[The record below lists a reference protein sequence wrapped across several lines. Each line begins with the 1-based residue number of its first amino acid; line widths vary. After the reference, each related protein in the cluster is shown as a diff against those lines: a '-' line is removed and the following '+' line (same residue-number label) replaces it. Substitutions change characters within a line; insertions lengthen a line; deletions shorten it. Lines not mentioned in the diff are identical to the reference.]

1 MADQAAPPSAP
12 AHGAAASAR
21 VAGDGEADLLASD
34 QAIAACVHSLG
45 DEVGVDTEFMRVRT
59 FHPIAALY
67 QLAGDDGV
75 ALVDATA
82 SASFAA
88 LKALLLDAERTKIMH
103 SCSEDLEVVARHLDL
118 RPRAVVDT
126 QLAHAFLSPEPS
138 ASYAALVERYIGI
151 RLGKQETR
159 SNWLRRPL
167 SAAQLAYAR
176 LDAAYLKPIW
186 RAQREALAAAGR
198 MDWFAEDM
206 RRVLATS
213 AEPPERWYRNIK
225 GVWRLQSAELAVLRS
240 LVAWREREARRR
252 DLPRAWTVRDEA
264 LFTLAR
270 WPCLRAEDVYN
281 VLPKRSVH
289 RYAAALVEAH
299 RRGVDDPDPP
309 GREPRPLSARG
320 SALAK
325 KLRAIVV
332 REAERLQIAPS
343 LLARKRDLE
352 AAVRHHREHGALPEH
367 FNGWR
372 RAIIG
377 DAFHETLADAW

>member
-1 MADQAAPPSAP
+1 MADHAVPPSAP
-12 AHGAAASAR
+12 ARGAAAEAG
-21 VAGDGEADLLASD
+21 VAGDDEAALLASD
-34 QAIAACVHSLG
+34 QAIAACVDSLG

-82 SASFAA
+82 PASFAA

-103 SCSEDLEVVARHLDL
+103 SCSEDLEVVAHHLDL
-118 RPRAVVDT
+118 RPCAVVDT
-126 QLAHAFLSPEPS
+126 QLAHAFLSSAPS
-138 ASYAALVERYIGI
+138 ASYAGLVEHYLDI

-206 RRVLATS
+206 GRVLTTPP
-213 AEPPERWYRNIK
+213 EPPERWYRNIK
-225 GVWRLQSAELAVLRS
+225 GAWRLKPPELAVLRS
-240 LVAWREREARRR
+240 LVTWREREARRR

-264 LFTLAR
+264 LFTMAR
-270 WPCLRAEDVYN
+270 WPCLRTEDVSN
-281 VLPKRSVH
+281 VLPKRSAH
-289 RYAAALVEAH
+289 RYAAALAEAH

-309 GREPRPLSARG
+309 GREPRPLSAHG

-325 KLRAIVV
+325 KLRDIVV
-332 REAERLQIAPS
+332 REAERLHMAPS

-352 AAVRHHREHGALPEH
+352 AAVRHHREHGALPER
-367 FNGWR
+367 FSGWR
-372 RAIIG
+372 HAIVG
-377 DAFHETLADAW
+377 NAFHETLADGW